1 MKAVDDAEV
10 KAYVRTKK
18 QEFDQLQASLMKRKE
33 TVLIRQIGKLNRLW
47 ALGFNANGV
56 VRISRVNFMRKF
68 ALFLFSRTSGVWSCE
83 SYYSQP
89 FFDRE

>member
-33 TVLIRQIGKLNRLW
+33 TVLIRPIGKLNRLW

-56 VRISRVNFMRKF
+56 VRMVWCEFRV
-68 ALFLFSRTSGVWSCE
+68 
-83 SYYSQP
+83 
-89 FFDRE
+89 